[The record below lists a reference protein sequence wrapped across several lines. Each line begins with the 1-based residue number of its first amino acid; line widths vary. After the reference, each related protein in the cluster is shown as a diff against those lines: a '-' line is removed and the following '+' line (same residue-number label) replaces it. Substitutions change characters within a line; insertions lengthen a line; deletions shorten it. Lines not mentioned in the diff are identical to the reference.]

1 MNHAQEII
9 EIPCGQIRVGERH
22 RKEMGDLEALAV
34 SISTVG
40 LLHPPVVTRD
50 GVLVCGER
58 RFRAMRDI
66 LGWKTIP
73 VIVLEVSSIVE
84 GEYAENEIRKDFTP
98 SERVAIGRAI
108 EAEIGKRQGR
118 RTDLEPVENLPQVPP
133 GTKTR
138 ELAAEKAGFGNARTY
153 QQAKKVTE
161 DGAPELVAA
170 MDAGEVS
177 ISAAA
182 VLAQAPPDTQ
192 RTIVQMPAAV
202 RRQIVRQLREATEL
216 PSTAEARRI
225 ARETGMLV
233 ADRTGRYRSG
243 LSDDERKALKEDL
256 DAIWAVTRAVLA
268 LADTPLDPVEL
279 ASRLE
284 YWHCPGVRAKSPVA
298 LDWLHRFEE
307 AIRDKTQIS

>member
-40 LLHPPVVTRD
+40 LLHPPVVTKE

-108 EAEIGKRQGR
+108 EAEIGKRQGQ
-118 RTDLEPVENLPQVPP
+118 RTDKGLPVNCTEVEPGVE
-133 GTKTR
+133 TR
-138 ELAAEKAGFGNARTY
+138 DVAAAKAGFDSASTY
-153 QQAKKVTE
+153 ERAKRVVEKAVDE
-161 DGAPELVAA
+161 VVAQ
-170 MDAGEVS
+170 MDAGDLS

-182 VLAQAPPDTQ
+182 VIAEQPPERQ
-192 RTIVQMPAAV
+192 VEIARLPEQERKAEVRKL
-202 RRQIVRQLREATEL
+202 RRQDL
-216 PSTAEARRI
+216 PTPKEARRQ
-225 ARETGMLV
+225 ALE
-233 ADRTGRYRSG
+233 SG
-243 LSDDERKALKEDL
+243 LAILDRNLNYQLPTPESQRPIVERNYA
-256 DAIWAVTRAVLA
+256 AMAVL
-268 LADTPLDPVEL
+268 D
-279 ASRLE
+279 
-284 YWHCPGVRAKSPVA
+284 GVRAISACAYPA
-298 LDWLHRFEE
+298 PDIAAAIRSLDTPDMNFAGSCRRAAAFLE
-307 AIRDKTQIS
+307 AINQEIERHESQ

>member
-1 MNHAQEII
+1 MNRQQTIVEM
-9 EIPCGQIRVGERH
+9 PCEQIRIGERH

-40 LLHPPVVTRD
+40 LLHPPVVTKE

-98 SERVAIGRAI
+98 SERVAIGKAI
-108 EAEIGKRQGR
+108 EAEIGKRQGQ
-118 RTDLEPVENLPQVPP
+118 RTDLEPVEDLPQVPP

-138 ELAAEKAGFGNARTY
+138 EIAAEKAGFGNARTY

-161 DGAPELVAA
+161 DGTPELVAA

-177 ISAAA
+177 IDAAA
-182 VLAQAPPDTQ
+182 LIAQAPPETQ
-192 RTIVQMPAAV
+192 REIVQMPAAV

-284 YWHCPGVRAKSPVA
+284 YWHCPGIRAKSPVA

-307 AIRDKTQIS
+307 AIRENTQVS

>member
-1 MNHAQEII
+1 MNRQQTIVEM
-9 EIPCGQIRVGERH
+9 PCEQIRIGERH
-22 RKEMGDLEALAV
+22 RKDMGDLEALAA
-34 SISTVG
+34 SISAFG
-40 LLHPPVVTRD
+40 LLHPPVVTKE

-108 EAEIGKRQGR
+108 EAEIGKRQGQ
-118 RTDLEPVENLPQVPP
+118 RTDKGLPVNCAEVEPGVE
-133 GTKTR
+133 TR
-138 ELAAEKAGFGNARTY
+138 EVAAAKAGFDSASTY
-153 QQAKKVTE
+153 ERAKRVVEKAVDE
-161 DGAPELVAA
+161 VVAQ
-170 MDAGEVS
+170 MDVGDLS

-182 VLAQAPPDTQ
+182 VIAEQPQETQ
-192 RTIVQMPAAV
+192 REIVQMPAAV

-256 DAIWAVTRAVLA
+256 DSIWAVTRAVLA

-284 YWHCPGVRAKSPVA
+284 YWHCPGIRAKSPVA

-307 AIRDKTQIS
+307 AIRENTQVS

>member
-202 RRQIVRQLREATEL
+202 RRQIVRQLREAIEL

>member
-9 EIPCGQIRVGERH
+9 EIACEQIRIGERH
-22 RKEMGDLEALAV
+22 RKEMGDLEALAA
-34 SISTVG
+34 SISAFG
-40 LLHPPVVTRD
+40 LLHPPVVTKE

-98 SERVAIGRAI
+98 SERVAIGKAI
-108 EAEIGKRQGR
+108 EAEIGKRQGQ
-118 RTDLEPVENLPQVPP
+118 RTDKGLPVNCTEVEPGVE
-133 GTKTR
+133 TR
-138 ELAAEKAGFGNARTY
+138 DVAAAKAGFDSASTY
-153 QQAKKVTE
+153 ERAKRVVEKAVDE
-161 DGAPELVAA
+161 VVAQ
-170 MDAGEVS
+170 MDAGDLS

-182 VLAQAPPDTQ
+182 VIAEQPQETQ
-192 RTIVQMPAAV
+192 REIVQMPAAV

-243 LSDDERKALKEDL
+243 LSDDERKAIKEDL
-256 DAIWAVTRAVLA
+256 DSIWAVTRAVLA

-284 YWHCPGVRAKSPVA
+284 YWHCPGIRAKSPVA

-307 AIRDKTQIS
+307 AIRENTQVS

>member
-9 EIPCGQIRVGERH
+9 EIPCGQIRIGERH
-22 RKEMGDLEALAV
+22 RREMGDLEGLAA
-34 SISTVG
+34 SIAREG
-40 LLHPPVVTRD
+40 LLQPIGITEDFR
-50 GVLVCGER
+50 LVFGQR
-58 RFRAMRDI
+58 RLAAVQGI
-66 LGWKTIP
+66 LQWPTIP
-73 VIVLEVSSIVE
+73 ARVVRVSSLLGAE
-84 GEYAENEIRKDFTP
+84 HDENEIRKDFTP
-98 SERVAIGRAI
+98 SERAAIGAAV
-108 EAEIGKRQGR
+108 EAELGERRGRDNPDNCPEFQG
-118 RTDLEPVENLPQVPP
+118 TE
-133 GTKTR
+133 TR
-138 ELAAEKAGFGNARTY
+138 ELAAQKAGFDSYKTY
-153 QQAKKVTE
+153 ERAKKVTE
-161 DGAPELVAA
+161 LGAPELVAA

-182 VLAQAPPDTQ
+182 VIAQAPPEAQ
-192 RTIVQMPAAV
+192 REIVQMPAAV
-202 RRQIVRQLREATEL
+202 RRQIVRRLREATEL

-243 LSDDERKALKEDL
+243 LSDDERRALKEDL
-256 DAIWAVTRAVLA
+256 DSIWAVTRAVLA

-284 YWHCPGVRAKSPVA
+284 YWHCPGIRAKSPAA

>member
-9 EIPCGQIRVGERH
+9 EIPCEQIQVGERH

-58 RFRAMRDI
+58 RFRAMREI

-108 EAEIGKRQGR
+108 EAEIGKRQGQ
-118 RTDLEPVENLPQVPP
+118 RTDKGLPVNCAEVEPGVE
-133 GTKTR
+133 TR
-138 ELAAEKAGFGNARTY
+138 EVAAAKAGFDSASTY
-153 QQAKKVTE
+153 ERAKRVVEKAVDE
-161 DGAPELVAA
+161 VVAQ
-170 MDAGEVS
+170 MDVGDLS

-182 VLAQAPPDTQ
+182 VIAEQPQETQ

-216 PSTAEARRI
+216 PSTSEARRI

-243 LSDDERKALKEDL
+243 LSDDERKALKEDF

-284 YWHCPGVRAKSPVA
+284 YWHCPGIRAKSPVA

>member
-177 ISAAA
+177 IDAAA
-182 VLAQAPPDTQ
+182 LIAEAPTETQ
-192 RTIVQMPAAV
+192 REIVQMPAAV

-216 PSTAEARRI
+216 PSTAKARRI
-225 ARETGMLV
+225 ARATGMLV

-307 AIRDKTQIS
+307 AIRENTQVS

>member
-1 MNHAQEII
+1 MTHAQEII
-9 EIPCGQIRVGERH
+9 EVSCGQIHVGERH
-22 RKEMGDLEALAV
+22 RKEMGDLEALAA
-34 SISTVG
+34 SIAREG
-40 LLHPPVVTRD
+40 LLQPVGITEDFR
-50 GVLVCGER
+50 LVFGQR
-58 RFRAMRDI
+58 RLVAVQNI
-66 LGWKTIP
+66 LKWPAIP
-73 VIVLEVSSIVE
+73 ARVVRVSSIVA
-84 GEYAENEIRKDFTP
+84 GEHAENEIRKDFTA
-98 SERVAIGRAI
+98 SERAAIGAAV
-108 EAEIGKRQGR
+108 EAELGERRGRNNPDNCPEFQG
-118 RTDLEPVENLPQVPP
+118 TE
-133 GTKTR
+133 TR
-138 ELAAEKAGFGNARTY
+138 ELAARKAGFDSYKTY
-153 QQAKKVTE
+153 ERAKKVTE
-161 DGAPELVAA
+161 LGAPELVAA

-182 VLAQAPPDTQ
+182 VLAETPPETQ

-256 DAIWAVTRAVLA
+256 DSIWAVTRAVLA

-284 YWHCPGVRAKSPVA
+284 YWHCPGIRAKSPVA

-307 AIRDKTQIS
+307 AIRENTQVS

>member
-1 MNHAQEII
+1 
-9 EIPCGQIRVGERH
+9 
-22 RKEMGDLEALAV
+22 
-34 SISTVG
+34 
-40 LLHPPVVTRD
+40 VVTKE

-108 EAEIGKRQGR
+108 EAEIGKRQGQ
-118 RTDLEPVENLPQVPP
+118 RTDKGLPVNCAEVEPGVE
-133 GTKTR
+133 TR
-138 ELAAEKAGFGNARTY
+138 EVAAAKAGFDSASTY
-153 QQAKKVTE
+153 ERAKRVVEKAVDE
-161 DGAPELVAA
+161 VVAQ
-170 MDAGEVS
+170 MDVGDLS

-182 VLAQAPPDTQ
+182 VIAEQPQETQ
-192 RTIVQMPAAV
+192 REIVQMPAAV

-256 DAIWAVTRAVLA
+256 DSIWAVTRAVLA

-284 YWHCPGVRAKSPVA
+284 YWHCPGIRAKSPVA

-307 AIRDKTQIS
+307 AIRENTQVS